1 VNNDEPNREP
11 LDFRRLFAGLLLLV
25 LGVLFFGMIAPF
37 LEALLLAAIFSAILY
52 PIYQWL
58 RRYFNREGIA
68 ALLTTVGGLIVVA
81 IPLALLVGA
90 VSREAIRLSE
100 DVGPIDGEATS
111 EAIVDTLP
119 TWLPFSD
126 QLRENRAA
134 IIDAMQG
141 IVDQIE
147 TLLFDTLSRATQG
160 TFAFLLYLFVMLYAI
175 FYFLIHGPA
184 LLKLMSEHLP
194 LAFKHQ
200 REIAERGIAVT
211 RATLRGVLII
221 GTIQGVLGGIAMAVA
236 GIEGAVFGALVIA
249 VASTIPVVGTALVL
263 APASL
268 VVLIRGDVG
277 AALGLAAFAFIV
289 VGGIDNVLRPY
300 LVGHSARL
308 PDLLVLVST
317 LGGLA
322 MFGATGL
329 ILGPVL
335 AGLFLTSLNIF
346 VATFRA
352 EFEAASAVPITIQL
366 PDGVERP
373 KDGPVVTEGS
383 PESTEDR
390 PDVTEAPQRASS

>member
-1 VNNDEPNREP
+1 VNHDESNREP
-11 LDFRRLFAGLLLLV
+11 LDFRRLFAGLLLVV
-25 LGVLFFGMIAPF
+25 LALLFFSMIAPF

-52 PIYQWL
+52 PVYGHL
-58 RRYFNREGIA
+58 RRYFSRDGVA
-68 ALLTTVGGLIVVA
+68 ALLTTLGGLIVVA
-81 IPLALLVGA
+81 VPLALLAGA
-90 VSREAIRLSE
+90 VSREAIKLSE
-100 DVGPIDGEATS
+100 GVGPIDGEATS

-119 TWLPFSD
+119 NWLPFDD

-134 IIDAMQG
+134 IIEGLRM

-147 TLLFDTLSRATQG
+147 TLLVDTLSRATQG

-211 RATLRGVLII
+211 RATLRSVLII
-221 GTIQGVLGGIAMAVA
+221 GTIQGVLGGAAMAVA
-236 GIEGAVFGALVIA
+236 GIEGAVFWGLVIA

-263 APASL
+263 GPAAIAL
-268 VVLIRGDVG
+268 LIRGDVG
-277 AALGLAAFAFIV
+277 AALGLAAFAAIV
-289 VGGIDNVLRPY
+289 VGGIDNLLRPY
-300 LVGHSARL
+300 LVGRSARL

-322 MFGATGL
+322 MFGATG
-329 ILGPVL
+329 IIVGPVL

-346 VATFRA
+346 IATFRA
-352 EFEAASAVPITIQL
+352 EFEAASDVPVTIEL
-366 PDGVERP
+366 PDGVKRP
-373 KDGPVVTEGS
+373 KDS
-383 PESTEDR
+383 PEAAEPVATTEK
-390 PDVTEAPQRASS
+390 PVATTAEPQRASS

>member
-1 VNNDEPNREP
+1 
-11 LDFRRLFAGLLLLV
+11 LLLV

-236 GIEGAVFGALVIA
+236 GIEGAVFWALVIA

-373 KDGPVVTEGS
+373 KDVPVVTEGS

>member
-1 VNNDEPNREP
+1 VNHDAPNREP
-11 LDFRRLFAGLLLLV
+11 LDFRRLFAGLLLVV
-25 LGVLFFGMIAPF
+25 LALLFFGMIAPF
-37 LEALLLAAIFSAILY
+37 LEALFLAAIFSAILFPVY
-52 PIYQWL
+52 ERL
-58 RRYFNREGIA
+58 RRYFNRDGIA

-81 IPLALLVGA
+81 VPLGLLVGA
-90 VSREAIRLSE
+90 VSRQAIRLTE

-119 TWLPFSD
+119 AWLPFD
-126 QLRENRAA
+126 GLLTENRAA
-134 IIDAMQG
+134 IIGAMQM

-147 TLLFDTLSRATQG
+147 ALLFDTLSRATQG

-175 FYFLIHGPA
+175 FYFLVHGPA

-194 LAFKHQ
+194 LAFRHQ

-236 GIEGAVFGALVIA
+236 GIEGAVFWALVIA
-249 VASTIPVVGTALVL
+249 VASTLPVVGTALVL

-268 VVLIRGDVG
+268 VLLVRGDVG
-277 AALGLAAFAFIV
+277 AALGLAAFAAIV

-300 LVGHSARL
+300 LVGQSARL

-329 ILGPVL
+329 IVGPVL

-352 EFEAASAVPITIQL
+352 EFEAASAVPVTIEL
-366 PDGVERP
+366 PQGVERP
-373 KDGPVVTEGS
+373 KDLPEGTEARTEG
-383 PESTEDR
+383 TENR
-390 PDVTEAPQRASS
+390 REATEQPQRASS

>member
-236 GIEGAVFGALVIA
+236 GIE
-249 VASTIPVVGTALVL
+249 
-263 APASL
+263 
-268 VVLIRGDVG
+268 
-277 AALGLAAFAFIV
+277 
-289 VGGIDNVLRPY
+289 
-300 LVGHSARL
+300 
-308 PDLLVLVST
+308 
-317 LGGLA
+317 
-322 MFGATGL
+322 
-329 ILGPVL
+329 
-335 AGLFLTSLNIF
+335 
-346 VATFRA
+346 
-352 EFEAASAVPITIQL
+352 
-366 PDGVERP
+366 
-373 KDGPVVTEGS
+373 
-383 PESTEDR
+383 
-390 PDVTEAPQRASS
+390 

>member
-1 VNNDEPNREP
+1 
-11 LDFRRLFAGLLLLV
+11 L
-25 LGVLFFGMIAPF
+25 LFFGMIAPF
-37 LEALLLAAIFSAILY
+37 LEALFLAAIFSAILFPVY
-52 PIYQWL
+52 ERL
-58 RRYFNREGIA
+58 RRYFNRDGIA

-81 IPLALLVGA
+81 VPLGLLVGA
-90 VSREAIRLSE
+90 VSRQAIRLTE

-119 TWLPFSD
+119 AWLPFD
-126 QLRENRAA
+126 GLLTENRAA
-134 IIDAMQG
+134 IIGAMQM

-147 TLLFDTLSRATQG
+147 ALLFDTLSRATQG

-236 GIEGAVFGALVIA
+236 GIEGAVFWALVIA

-373 KDGPVVTEGS
+373 KDVPVVTEGS

>member
-1 VNNDEPNREP
+1 VNNDVPDREP

-25 LGVLFFGMIAPF
+25 LAALFFSMIAPF
-37 LEALLLAAIFSAILY
+37 LEALLLGAIFSAILY
-52 PIYQWL
+52 PVYLRL
-58 RRYFNREGIA
+58 RRYFSRDGIA
-68 ALLTTVGGLIVVA
+68 ALLATLGGLIVVA
-81 IPLALLVGA
+81 VPLVLLVGA

-100 DVGPIDGEATS
+100 DVGPFDGEATS

-119 TWLPFSD
+119 NWLPFGD

-134 IIDAMQG
+134 IIEGMQA

-184 LLKLMSEHLP
+184 LLKLLSEHLP

-211 RATLRGVLII
+211 RATLRSVLII

-236 GIEGAVFGALVIA
+236 GIEGAVFWGLVIA

-268 VVLIRGDVG
+268 AVLIRGDVG
-277 AALGLAAFAFIV
+277 AALGLAAFAAFV
-289 VGGIDNVLRPY
+289 VGGIDNLLRPY
-300 LVGHSARL
+300 LVGQSARL

-329 ILGPVL
+329 IIGPVL

-352 EFEAASAVPITIQL
+352 EFEAATAVPVSIEL
-366 PDGVERP
+366 PEGVERH
-373 KDGPVVTEGS
+373 ES
-383 PESTEDR
+383 PPGATEDR
-390 PDVTEAPQRASS
+390 PEVIEEPQRASS

>member
-1 VNNDEPNREP
+1 VTQEAPDREP
-11 LDFRRLFAGLLLLV
+11 LDFRRLFAGLLLL
-25 LGVLFFGMIAPF
+25 LLAVLFFGMIAPF
-37 LEALLLAAIFSAILY
+37 LEALFLAAIFSAILY
-52 PIYQWL
+52 PVYQWL
-58 RRYFNREGIA
+58 RRYFGRDGIA
-68 ALLTTVGGLIVVA
+68 ALLTTLGGLIIVA
-81 IPLALLVGA
+81 VPLALLIGA

-119 TWLPFSD
+119 TWLPFD
-126 QLRENRAA
+126 NLLTENRAA
-134 IIDAMQG
+134 IIEATQG
-141 IVDQIE
+141 IVDQVE

-175 FYFLIHGPA
+175 FYFLTQGPA
-184 LLKLMSEHLP
+184 LLKIMSEHLP
-194 LAFKHQ
+194 LAAKHQ
-200 REIAERGIAVT
+200 REIAQRGIAVT

-236 GIEGAVFGALVIA
+236 GIEGAVFWALVIA
-249 VASTIPVVGTALVL
+249 VASTIPVIGTALVL

-268 VVLIRGDVG
+268 VVLVRGDVG
-277 AALGLAAFAFIV
+277 AAIGLAAFAAIV
-289 VGGIDNVLRPY
+289 VGGIDNLLRPY
-300 LVGHSARL
+300 LVGQSARL

-329 ILGPVL
+329 IVGPVL

-352 EFEAASAVPITIQL
+352 EFEAASAVPVTIEL
-366 PDGVERP
+366 PQGVERP
-373 KDGPVVTEGS
+373 KDLPEGIEARTEG
-383 PESTEDR
+383 TENLR
-390 PDVTEAPQRASS
+390 EATEQPQRASS

>member
-1 VNNDEPNREP
+1 MSDDAPNREP
-11 LDFRRLFAGLLLLV
+11 LDFRRLFAGLLLLG
-25 LGVLFFGMIAPF
+25 LAVLFFGMIAPF

-52 PIYQWL
+52 PIYQRL
-58 RRYFNREGIA
+58 RRYFGRDGIA
-68 ALLTTVGGLIVVA
+68 ALLTTLGGFIVVA
-81 IPLALLVGA
+81 VPLALLVGA
-90 VSREAIRLSE
+90 VSREALRLTE
-100 DVGPIDGEATS
+100 DVGPLVGEGTG

-119 TWLPFSD
+119 SWLPFAD
-126 QLRENRAA
+126 ALVEHRAA
-134 IIDAMQG
+134 LIERTQA
-141 IVDQIE
+141 IVDQVE
-147 TLLFDTLSRATQG
+147 TLVVDTLSRATQG

-184 LLKLMSEHLP
+184 LLKLTSEHLP

-211 RATLRGVLII
+211 RATLRSVLII
-221 GTIQGVLGGIAMAVA
+221 GTIQGVLGGIAIALA
-236 GIEGAVFGALVIA
+236 GLEGAVFWGLGIA

-263 APASL
+263 APASA
-268 VVLIRGDVG
+268 VLFIRGDVG
-277 AALGLAAFAFIV
+277 AALMLAAFAAVV

-322 MFGATGL
+322 MFGATG
-329 ILGPVL
+329 IIVGPVL

-346 VATFRA
+346 IATFRA
-352 EFEAASAVPITIQL
+352 EFEAASAVPISIEL

-373 KDGPVVTEGS
+373 KDP
-383 PESTEDR
+383 PEVIDR
-390 PDVTEAPQRASS
+390 PKDPAEVAEEPQRASS

>member
-1 VNNDEPNREP
+1 
-11 LDFRRLFAGLLLLV
+11 
-25 LGVLFFGMIAPF
+25 
-37 LEALLLAAIFSAILY
+37 
-52 PIYQWL
+52 
-58 RRYFNREGIA
+58 
-68 ALLTTVGGLIVVA
+68 
-81 IPLALLVGA
+81 
-90 VSREAIRLSE
+90 
-100 DVGPIDGEATS
+100 
-111 EAIVDTLP
+111 
-119 TWLPFSD
+119 
-126 QLRENRAA
+126 
-134 IIDAMQG
+134 
-141 IVDQIE
+141 
-147 TLLFDTLSRATQG
+147 
-160 TFAFLLYLFVMLYAI
+160 
-175 FYFLIHGPA
+175 
-184 LLKLMSEHLP
+184 
-194 LAFKHQ
+194 
-200 REIAERGIAVT
+200 
-211 RATLRGVLII
+211 
-221 GTIQGVLGGIAMAVA
+221 
-236 GIEGAVFGALVIA
+236 VFWALVIA

-373 KDGPVVTEGS
+373 KDVPVVTEGS

>member
-236 GIEGAVFGALVIA
+236 GIEGAVFWALVIA

-373 KDGPVVTEGS
+373 KDVPVVTEGS

>member
-1 VNNDEPNREP
+1 
-11 LDFRRLFAGLLLLV
+11 L
-25 LGVLFFGMIAPF
+25 LFFGMIAPF
-37 LEALLLAAIFSAILY
+37 LEALFLAAIFSAILFPVY
-52 PIYQWL
+52 ERL
-58 RRYFNREGIA
+58 RRYFNRDGIA

-81 IPLALLVGA
+81 VPLGLLVGA
-90 VSREAIRLSE
+90 VSRQAIRLTE

-119 TWLPFSD
+119 AWLPFD
-126 QLRENRAA
+126 GLLTENRAA
-134 IIDAMQG
+134 IIGAMQM

-147 TLLFDTLSRATQG
+147 ALLFDTLSRATQG

-175 FYFLIHGPA
+175 FYFLVHGPA

-194 LAFKHQ
+194 LAFRHQ

-236 GIEGAVFGALVIA
+236 GIEGAVFWALVIA

-268 VVLIRGDVG
+268 VLLVRGDVG
-277 AALGLAAFAFIV
+277 AALGLAAFAAIV

-300 LVGHSARL
+300 LVGQSARL

-329 ILGPVL
+329 IVGPVL

-352 EFEAASAVPITIQL
+352 EFEAASAVPVTIEL
-366 PDGVERP
+366 PQGVERP
-373 KDGPVVTEGS
+373 KDLPEGTEARTEG
-383 PESTEDR
+383 TENR
-390 PDVTEAPQRASS
+390 REATEQPQRASS

>member
-1 VNNDEPNREP
+1 
-11 LDFRRLFAGLLLLV
+11 
-25 LGVLFFGMIAPF
+25 VLFFGMIAPF

-236 GIEGAVFGALVIA
+236 GIEGAVFWALVIA

-373 KDGPVVTEGS
+373 KDVPVVTEGS